1 MPMDSEGIKKRYSSR
16 DVDRREFLKFS
27 GAMAAVLGGA
37 GLGMFGYAAGRDPCT
52 YTGTETF
59 QGAAQT
65 FDRAKHAVM
74 GAVHDKVG
82 PVSRV
87 DARTGVIFA
96 RVPALMRT
104 WDEDAGLDGLD
115 DILRDYYA
123 KHPEDLQTDLKLRRE
138 IYPARRKDDREYGD
152 RFILAEAWSHAMSEV
167 WPEGITESP
176 EVSDFPRGEGF
187 GYPSEPYRMK
197 SPDMT
202 SKLIKQM
209 SYQFG
214 SVLTGITELNPD
226 WVYSYPMRG
235 RGFETDK
242 PLEIPKHWKYAIVV
256 GTPMSWD
263 PFYANPNYGAS
274 HDAYSKSRIVAYRLA
289 AFIRLL
295 GYPARPHTPGMD
307 YDLMVP
313 PIAID
318 AGLGE
323 QGRHG
328 VLITPELGSNF
339 RPAVVT
345 TNIPMETDRP
355 IRFGVKEFCKT
366 CKICAEQCPSRAIS
380 FDSEVEVRGYRRWKI
395 DRSKCHNFWYSN
407 LGNIGCRLCVA
418 VCPYSRKSN
427 WLHRTAL
434 KVSSSDPTG
443 LSHQALTAMQKIL
456 FPGREAKEYYMPS
469 MGGYNASYRNP
480 PWWLKAEDFIDL

>member
-1 MPMDSEGIKKRYSSR
+1 MPMDDEDNGKRYSSR
-16 DVDRREFLKFS
+16 EVDRRDFLKFS

-37 GLGMFGYAAGRDPCT
+37 GLGMFGYAAGKDPRT
-52 YTGTETF
+52 YTGTESF

-65 FDRAKHAVM
+65 FNRAKHAVV
-74 GAVHDKVG
+74 GAIHDRVG
-82 PVSRV
+82 PTRRV
-87 DARTGVIFA
+87 DARTEVIFA
-96 RVPALMRT
+96 RVPRLMRT
-104 WDEDAGLDGLD
+104 WNEETGLKGLDPV
-115 DILRDYYA
+115 IRDYYE
-123 KHPEDLQTDLKLRRE
+123 KNPEDLKEDLRLRRE
-138 IYPARRKDDREYGD
+138 IYPARRKDNNEYRD
-152 RFILAEAWSHAMSEV
+152 RFILAEAWSHAMGEA
-167 WPEGITESP
+167 WPEGSSEPP
-176 EVSDFPRGEGF
+176 EVSDFPKGEGF

-197 SPDMT
+197 SPVKT
-202 SKLIKQM
+202 SKLLKQM

-226 WVYSYPMRG
+226 WVYKYPMRG
-235 RGFETDK
+235 RGFDENE
-242 PLEIPKHWKYAIVV
+242 PLEVPKHWKYAIVV

-263 PFYANPNYGAS
+263 PFYANPNYGTS

-355 IRFGVKEFCKT
+355 IRFGVKDFCRT
-366 CKICAEQCPSRAIS
+366 CKICAEQCPSGAIS
-380 FDSEVEVRGYRRWKI
+380 FDTEVEVRGYRRWKI

-407 LGNIGCRLCVA
+407 LGNIGCRLCVT

-434 KVSSSDPTG
+434 SVSSNDPTG
-443 LSHQALTAMQKIL
+443 LSHQALTAMQRVL
-456 FPGREAKEYYMPS
+456 FPGHDAKDYYIPS
-469 MGGYNASYRNP
+469 MGGYNSSYRDA